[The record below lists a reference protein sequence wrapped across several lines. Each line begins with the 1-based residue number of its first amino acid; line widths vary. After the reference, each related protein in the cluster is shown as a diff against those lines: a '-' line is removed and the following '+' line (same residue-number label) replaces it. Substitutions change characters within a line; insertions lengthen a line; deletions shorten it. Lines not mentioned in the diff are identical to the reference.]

1 MTESEDRENG
11 RSENGSAN
19 DPESGRKNDPE
30 DGVVDMIERQADRME
45 ASRRDPYRSILFGL
59 GMFGMVGWSIAI
71 PTLAGIFLGL
81 WLDRAHPVYFSWTIT
96 LLFAGVVIGAIIAGR
111 WLRRNR

>member
-1 MTESEDRENG
+1 MTESEGRENG
-11 RSENGSAN
+11 QSENGSAN

-30 DGVVDMIERQADRME
+30 NNVIDMIERQADRME
-45 ASRRDPYRSILFGL
+45 TSRRDPYRSILFGL